1 MTFMKGIMLSK
12 ALKIQQANE
21 DAEYEAAILDLQGKV
36 EKLQDY
42 LEEKNNEI
50 TSLKQALVKAKKEK
64 DEAEKIHEQDITKII
79 EQGESISELHVNL
92 EKAKE
97 DSNAKAE
104 ENVKLLKSLRQ
115 FQDRCFEIAPGVV
128 PL

>member
-1 MTFMKGIMLSK
+1 M
-12 ALKIQQANE
+12 
-21 DAEYEAAILDLQGKV
+21 
-36 EKLQDY
+36 
-42 LEEKNNEI
+42 
-50 TSLKQALVKAKKEK
+50 VKAKKEK
-64 DEAEKIHEQDITKII
+64 DEVEKIHEQDITKII

-115 FQDRCFEIAPGVV
+115 LQDRCFEIAPGVV